1 MISYIP
7 ILLTIGLAALSMAW
21 MPLITKKTGISYSIV
36 FVLAGMALFSSLEP
50 FLPLPNPLRDLEA
63 THRLTE
69 LVVIISLMGSGLR
82 IDEPF
87 RFKDWRIPF
96 RLISL
101 TMLLSIL
108 IVTIIGHFALN
119 LTLPCSLLLGSVLAP
134 TDPVLASDVQV
145 GPPNDH
151 DRNPAKF
158 NLTVEA
164 GMNDGSAFPFVWL
177 AILFNR
183 TYPELPEMDQ
193 WFAFYLVAKIAIGIT
208 TGWLLGKGLGW
219 LLFTLPKGR
228 PHWKT
233 TDGLISLAA
242 TLVVYSATELL
253 YGYGFI
259 AVFVAAVT
267 LRNQEL
273 NHQLHETLHD
283 FIDQIE
289 RILVAI
295 VLLLLGGSIV
305 EHILKSLNWRDV
317 LFCLFFVLLIR
328 PLTTLIALVG
338 TDLTKPQ
345 KTAISFFGIKGIG
358 SFYYLAFALS
368 VEQFKNPDVLWSITA
383 SVVLFSIVIHGL
395 TANKIMQNIK

>member
-1 MISYIP
+1 MNRYIP
-7 ILLTIGLAALSMAW
+7 ILLTIGLASLSMAW

-36 FVLAGMALFSSLEP
+36 FVLAGMGLFGGLETI
-50 FLPLPNPLRDLEA
+50 FPLPNPLRDVEITL
-63 THRLTE
+63 HLTE

-87 RFKDWRIPF
+87 RFKDWKVPF

-108 IVTIIGHFALN
+108 LVTLIGKYALGLN
-119 LTLPCSLLLGSVLAP
+119 WPCSLLLGSVLAP

-177 AILFNR
+177 AILLNQSFPLSPSL
-183 TYPELPEMDQ
+183 TQ
-193 WFAFYLVAKIAIGIT
+193 WALYYLLFKGAIGIAA
-208 TGWLLGKGLGW
+208 GWAMGKALGW
-219 LLFTLPKGR
+219 SLFVLPKR
-228 PHWKT
+228 SPHWKT

-242 TLVVYSATELL
+242 TLVVYSLTELIH
-253 YGYGFI
+253 GYGFV

-267 LRNQEL
+267 LRNREL
-273 NHQLHETLHD
+273 HHELHETLHD
-283 FIDQIE
+283 FVDQIE

-305 EHILKSLNWRDV
+305 EHILQALNWKAV
-317 LFCLFFVLLIR
+317 LFCLLFVFMIR
-328 PLTTLIALVG
+328 PITTLISLIG
-338 TDLTKPQ
+338 TSLTKPQ

-358 SFYYLAFALS
+358 SFYYLAFSLTIS
-368 VEQFKNPDVLWSITA
+368 PFKNPDILWAITA

-395 TANKIMQNIK
+395 TATRIMQNVK